1 MKHILD
7 RAGVAFYQIARN
19 SGAEVKSMSIL
30 SIIEF
35 PDPRLRTRAE
45 PVKHF
50 DPQLKQFVSDLFETM
65 YDANGVGLAAT
76 QVNVHQRVLVA
87 DMSEDRKQPLAL
99 INAEILDQEGS
110 QVYQEGCLSFPGLY
124 ADVTRAMKVKVKA
137 QDVNGKVIIVEAEG
151 PLAVCIQHEMDH
163 LEGKV
168 FVDYLSSLK
177 RSLLLKRLDKQ
188 RKQAAGA

>member
-1 MKHILD
+1 MALLPIL
-7 RAGVAFYQIARN
+7 
-19 SGAEVKSMSIL
+19 
-30 SIIEF
+30 EF
-35 PDPRLRTRAE
+35 PDPRLRTHAE
-45 PVKHF
+45 PVRVF
-50 DPQLKQFVSDLFETM
+50 DAGLKRLVADLFETM

-87 DMSEDRKQPLAL
+87 DMSDDGKQPLAL
-99 INAEILDQEGS
+99 INAQILEKEGS

-124 ADVTRAMKVKVKA
+124 ADVTRALRVKVKA
-137 QDVNGKVIIVEAEG
+137 QDVDGQEITVEAEG

-177 RSLLLKRLDKQ
+177 RALLLKRLDKQ
-188 RKQAAGA
+188 RKQAASA